1 MWYGDT
7 YAMDMGIPLGLKA
20 GGTITEETKQSV
32 MDEASKFLCIKK
44 KAYYNIAITLN
55 TAGEI

>member
-32 MDEASKFLCIKK
+32 MDEASKLLCTKNMLI
-44 KAYYNIAITLN
+44 IIL
-55 TAGEI
+55 